1 MINKIFLDENEYY
14 NLINLHY
21 KLYKPL
27 NTFSNLEQVIRI
39 QKKKKIL
46 GIKWPLPIL
55 LNSKKTESQ
64 MKRNCNY
71 GLFYKKKKLGHIKCR
86 SIFFIKDFRKYNRL
100 IFNTNNSKH
109 PSLLKNSET
118 PYISG
123 EIYVYNN
130 KIDKNFKKI
139 VKLKKTIRK
148 IKNSVVFS
156 SRNLPHKG
164 HELILE
170 NLLKKN
176 LKVFFVILNNSHIKF
191 KLNLIL
197 KSLNIL
203 YKKNITPVVLNM
215 PSYFAGPRE
224 AFFQSI
230 IFQNIGFKYFV
241 VGRDHAGIKNFYGN
255 FASQKIFNYKNKTKI
270 KIIKNKE
277 PYLCLKCNNVFFK
290 NLGTSLCDYCYSKI
304 IRPISGSEV
313 RKFILN
319 KDYKKLNIYLNKK
332 ISTLFIKS

>member
-1 MINKIFLDENEYY
+1 MFNKIFLDENEYY

-21 KLYKPL
+21 KFYKPI
-27 NTFSNLEQVIRI
+27 NTFSNLEQVKRI
-39 QKKKKIL
+39 KKKKKIL
-46 GIKWPLPIL
+46 GIRWPLPIL
-55 LNSKKTESQ
+55 LNSKKPVSQ
-64 MKRNCNY
+64 IKRNCIY
-71 GLFYKKKKLGHIKCR
+71 YLFYKKKKLGYIKCR
-86 SIFFIKDFRKYNRL
+86 SFFFINDFKKYNRL
-100 IFNTNNSKH
+100 IFNTNDTKH
-109 PSLLKNSET
+109 PSLLKNSKT

-123 EIYVYNN
+123 EIFVYNN
-130 KIDKNFKKI
+130 KIDKNFKKVVI
-139 VKLKKTIRK
+139 LKKYLKK
-148 IKNSVVFS
+148 IKDSVVFS
-156 SRNLPHKG
+156 SRNLPHRG

-170 NLLKKN
+170 YLLKKK
-176 LKVFFVILNNSHIKF
+176 LKVFFVIINNSNIKF

-197 KSLNIL
+197 KSLKIL
-203 YKKNITPVVLNM
+203 YKKNINPVVLNM

-241 VGRDHAGIKNFYGN
+241 VGRDHAGINNFYGN

-277 PYLCLKCNNVFFK
+277 PYLCFKCKNVFFK
-290 NLGTSLCDYCYSKI
+290 NLGASLCYYCCSKI

-313 RKFILN
+313 RKLILN

-332 ISTLFIKS
+332 IMNLFINP

>member
-1 MINKIFLDENEYY
+1 M
-14 NLINLHY
+14 
-21 KLYKPL
+21 
-27 NTFSNLEQVIRI
+27 
-39 QKKKKIL
+39 
-46 GIKWPLPIL
+46 
-55 LNSKKTESQ
+55 
-64 MKRNCNY
+64 
-71 GLFYKKKKLGHIKCR
+71 FYKKKRLGYIICK
-86 SIFFIKDFRKYNRL
+86 SIFFIKNFKKYNKI

-109 PSLLKNSET
+109 PSLLKNSKT

-123 EIYVYNN
+123 KIFLYNK
-130 KIDKNFKKI
+130 KICKNFKKI
-139 VKLKKTIRK
+139 LKLKRTLKK
-148 IKNSVVFS
+148 FKNSVVFS

-170 NLLKKN
+170 NLIKKN
-176 LKVFFVILNNSHIKF
+176 LKVYFVILNNSHIKF

-203 YKKNITPVVLNM
+203 YKKTVIPVILNM

-224 AFFQSI
+224 AFFQAI

-241 VGRDHAGIKNFYGN
+241 VGRDHAGINNFYAN

-270 KIIKNKE
+270 KILKNRE

-290 NLGTSLCDYCYSKI
+290 KPRITLCIYCCSKN
-304 IRPISGSEV
+304 IRPISGSKI
-313 RKFILN
+313 RKYILN

-332 ISTLFIKS
+332 ISNLFVKS

>member
-1 MINKIFLDENEYY
+1 MVNQIFLDENEYY

-21 KLYKPL
+21 KLYKPI
-27 NTFSNLEQVIRI
+27 NTFSNLEQVIKI
-39 QKKKKIL
+39 QKKQTL
-46 GIKWPLPIL
+46 FGIKWPLPIL
-55 LNSKKTESQ
+55 LNSKKPETQ
-64 MKRNCNY
+64 IKVNCNY
-71 GLFYKKKKLGHIKCR
+71 GLFYKKKKLGYIKCR
-86 SIFFIKDFRKYNRL
+86 SIFFIKNFRKYNKL

-109 PSLLKNSET
+109 PSLLKNSKT
-118 PYISG
+118 PYIAG
-123 EIYVYNN
+123 EIFVYKN

-139 VKLKKTIRK
+139 AQLKKSIKK

-170 NLLKKN
+170 ALLKKN

-197 KSLNIL
+197 KSLKIL

-224 AFFQSI
+224 AFFQAI

-241 VGRDHAGIKNFYGN
+241 VGRDHAGINNFYEN
-255 FASQKIFNYKNKTKI
+255 FASQKIFNYKNKIKI

-277 PYLCLKCNNVFFK
+277 PYLCFKCNNVFFK
-290 NLGTSLCDYCYSKI
+290 NLGTFLCGYCYSKI

-332 ISTLFIKS
+332 ISALFIKS

>member
-1 MINKIFLDENEYY
+1 MVNQIFLNENEYY

-21 KLYKPL
+21 KLYKPI
-27 NTFSNLEQVIRI
+27 NTFSNLEQVIKI
-39 QKKKKIL
+39 QKKQTL
-46 GIKWPLPIL
+46 FGIKWPLPIL
-55 LNSKKTESQ
+55 LNSKKPESQ
-64 MKRNCNY
+64 IKRNCNY
-71 GLFYKKKKLGHIKCR
+71 GLFYKKKKLGYIKCR
-86 SIFFIKDFRKYNRL
+86 SIFFIKNFRKYNKL

-109 PSLLKNSET
+109 PSLLKNSKT

-123 EIYVYNN
+123 EIFLYKN

-139 VKLKKTIRK
+139 AKLKKSIKK

-164 HELILE
+164 HELILKS
-170 NLLKKN
+170 LLKKN
-176 LKVFFVILNNSHIKF
+176 LKVFFVILNNSLIKF

-224 AFFQSI
+224 AFFQAI

-241 VGRDHAGIKNFYGN
+241 VGRDHAGINNFYDN

-277 PYLCLKCNNVFFK
+277 PYLCFECNNVFFK
-290 NLGTSLCDYCYSKI
+290 NLGTSLCGYCYSKI

-332 ISTLFIKS
+332 ISPLFIKS